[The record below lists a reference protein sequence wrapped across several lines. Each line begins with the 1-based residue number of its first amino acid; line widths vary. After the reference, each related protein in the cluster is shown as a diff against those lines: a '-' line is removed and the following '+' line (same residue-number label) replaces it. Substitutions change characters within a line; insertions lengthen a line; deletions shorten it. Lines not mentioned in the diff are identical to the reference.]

1 MSAYKFVTDG
11 TVTYASNLFFYWNE
25 KHKQPFGCV
34 TPQEVSEKA
43 NLICDD
49 AENFYH
55 VPWLHDLPA
64 SAQGLFPESDAIEIT
79 DEEFALLEIG
89 GEDAG
94 DDETLAEEDAEDT
107 EPEVPPE
114 TTEEEILTRAELTAK
129 VLALEEE
136 LTAAK
141 ILLGVE

>member
-11 TVTYASNLFFYWNE
+11 KVTYASNLFYYWNE

-34 TPQEVSEKA
+34 TPKEVSEKA

-79 DEEFALLEIG
+79 DEEYALLEIG
-89 GEDAG
+89 GEDTG
-94 DDETLAEEDAEDT
+94 GGEIPPEEDT
-107 EPEVPPE
+107 EDTVPEVPPD

-129 VLALEEE
+129 VFELEEE